1 MIKKKKKERIKMNK
15 ILKKDLII
23 VTPIYEDNE
32 ASAKLFKELS
42 NEFDG
47 NLFVV
52 AIDDGSVKEPVEIS
66 NLISVGLD
74 GIVIKLKR
82 NVGHQRAIAIGLGY
96 VSEHISKNQKVVI
109 MDSDGE
115 DTPKSI
121 KELVKPLE
129 LSNVDVVVAQRKSR
143 VESLK
148 FKAFYVVYKWVFSIL
163 SGRKISFGNFMALK
177 PNAVKRLSSIQ
188 ELGTHIAGTVLSS
201 KLRIKTISLDR
212 GARYAGQSK
221 MNFVGLVLHGFKGLM
236 IFAEDVLVRVGIV
249 SAVIAGFAIAGA
261 ILAILLKVSGFATP
275 GWFSM
280 ALGILFLVFLQT
292 GTMTLMM
299 LMLTGVVKGGSIK
312 PFDYKIFVDEII
324 DVK

>member
-1 MIKKKKKERIKMNK
+1 MNK